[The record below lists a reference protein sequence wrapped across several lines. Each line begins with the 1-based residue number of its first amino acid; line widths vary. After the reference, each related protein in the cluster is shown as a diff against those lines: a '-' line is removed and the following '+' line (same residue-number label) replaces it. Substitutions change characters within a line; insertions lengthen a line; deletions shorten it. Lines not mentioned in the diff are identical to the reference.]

1 MPVYIAMLY
10 VKNKLEIMVT
20 YSNFF
25 IYIYIFTIKN
35 LGMMEK
41 YRLEGSS
48 GDHLYKF
55 LLKAGH
61 WTWLSR
67 ALSRQV
73 LNVFIKG
80 DSTFSLRNLFQ

>member
-10 VKNKLEIMVT
+10 VKKKLEIMVT

-25 IYIYIFTIKN
+25 IYFFSTIKN

-41 YRLEGSS
+41 SRLEGPS

-61 WTWLSR
+61 WTWLFRS
-67 ALSRQV
+67 LSRQI
-73 LNVFIKG
+73 LNVFSKG
-80 DSTFSLRNLFQ
+80 DSTFSLGNLFQ